1 MEIGFYPGFTKVVAL
16 DFNST
21 SLAWKWIARAND
33 FIHRETGVRLNLT
46 R

>member
-21 SLAWKWIARAND
+21 SLAWKWIARGSASCEAMP
-33 FIHRETGVRLNLT
+33 RPLAGMNL
-46 R
+46 